1 MTKEL
6 DDKTGFNDKTVFS
19 DKTVFNDKTD
29 SNTRIDLNGGSKM
42 SDLNNG
48 AVNSGDASGALTF
61 DANTGAVSC
70 DVNAGAVSKG
80 VGTAGE
86 IIEDKPLIDDK
97 PLSEYSFCKWLIC
110 DRQGNILDL
119 RTDTPTMAVREFY
132 EYAKVHSLTPFV
144 EKYEMLQ
151 TYNKETEAWVLKTLI
166 MTAVLAVAGRYI
178 WNHFL

>member
-1 MTKEL
+1 MTESE
-6 DDKTGFNDKTVFS
+6 KTGV
-19 DKTVFNDKTD
+19 
-29 SNTRIDLNGGSKM
+29 TREKS
-42 SDLNNG
+42 S
-48 AVNSGDASGALTF
+48 VTC
-61 DANTGAVSC
+61 DAN
-70 DVNAGAVSKG
+70 
-80 VGTAGE
+80 AGE
-86 IIEDKPLIDDK
+86 IIDDK

>member
-6 DDKTGFNDKTVFS
+6 D

-97 PLSEYSFCKWLIC
+97 PLTEYSFCKWLIC

>member
-6 DDKTGFNDKTVFS
+6 D

-61 DANTGAVSC
+61 DANT
-70 DVNAGAVSKG
+70 GAVSKG